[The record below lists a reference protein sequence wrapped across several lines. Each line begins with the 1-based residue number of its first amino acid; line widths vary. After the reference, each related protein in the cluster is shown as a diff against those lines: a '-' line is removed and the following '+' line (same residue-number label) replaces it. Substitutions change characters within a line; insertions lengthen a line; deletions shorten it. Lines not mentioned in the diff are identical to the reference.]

1 MLIFKQKK
9 NNILLF
15 LLALFIF
22 FLFFLLKITPG
33 LKGDLEQSLRISL
46 YQPVLLKSKPV
57 YQNRIID
64 YSVKLFHGIENKF
77 SRKNEFKNI
86 KIDINFSELE
96 KLKKDR
102 NKALYLKKLVNPQK
116 VKINL
121 LFQGKKYKATARLK
135 GDLSEHWGNIK
146 QWSLR
151 IKLNKN
157 KTILGLNEF
166 SISVFTERDF
176 PYNFVI
182 SDILREND
190 ILSPRYE
197 TVGVNFNGENWGLM
211 LLEEQFSDS
220 FYAHNQL
227 KEAPIL
233 KMTNENDFTIRIIA
247 NQKLENIDDI
257 IKWQGKLE
265 TKVYNKKRILKK
277 TNIPDQKTNLNLL
290 SVFKNIQEVVAL
302 EDERYFE
309 KIKDHVDVDLMA
321 KIVAITSIFGDYH
334 SRLPTNS
341 RYYINPYDLKIEP
354 VLTDTTHSNIANQK
368 EIKRFMNNFNILY
381 KNLFPLRDFQ
391 KKYFQVVSEYKNNFE
406 KIEKKFELA
415 CQNFGKNCQNLVDLK
430 LIKQNIDFII
440 KEKNN
445 IFQNFS
451 NINKKIKKKNF
462 NTQNIKN
469 LNDKKIH
476 FRAFNDGEIFLNN
489 LTSEILRLDKL
500 ILENVSQCKKN
511 CKKIIEIS
519 DSNLILKPSDYENLN
534 LKKINVDLENKD
546 YDFLEIRYLD
556 QSNKQNY
563 VKERIENNRLKKDKF
578 FSDVSYKKNPKI
590 NIMGKN
596 YILDGGIHIIDN
608 PIIVPN
614 GYNLIIK
621 KGSTL
626 RMSKDS
632 YILVKDGSI
641 KMDGTENYPIKISSV
656 NSKEN
661 WKGIYV
667 NSSSSNNSSSIL
679 NYVNISN
686 FSYFDS
692 GMIQLTGGLNFIK
705 SKVEISNSIINN
717 SMSEDAINFV
727 KSEFK
732 VSSSKIIN
740 TISDAIDIDFGNGE
754 IINTLF
760 DKVGGDAIDLSGS
773 NVHLKDINAKN
784 IFDKAV
790 SAGEQTN
797 LKINNL
803 EVSSS
808 GIGIASKDSSNVYGN
823 NIKILNCNS
832 YDFAVY
838 QKKSYFSGA
847 NLKIDQFSSCGLPLV
862 QIGSDLIL
870 DGKKVRGKVV
880 DIKKLYN

>member
-9 NNILLF
+9 NNIPFF

-33 LKGDLEQSLRISL
+33 LKGDLEQSLRILL

-57 YQNRIID
+57 HQNRIID

-77 SRKNEFKNI
+77 SRKNQFENI

-102 NKALYLKKLVNPQK
+102 KKALYLKKLINPQK

-121 LFQGKKYKATARLK
+121 LFQGKEYKATARLK

-166 SISVFTERDF
+166 SLSVFTERDF

-182 SDILREND
+182 SDIFRENK

-233 KMTNENDFTIRIIA
+233 KMTNENYFTIRVLA
-247 NQKLENIDDI
+247 NQEVENIDDI

-265 TKVYNKKRILKK
+265 TKVYNKNKILNK
-277 TNIPDQKTNLNLL
+277 TTIPDQKTNLNLL
-290 SVFKNIQEVVAL
+290 SIFKTIQEIVAL

-309 KIKDHVDVDLMA
+309 KIKDHVDVGLMA

-341 RYYINPYDLKIEP
+341 RYYINPYNLKIEP
-354 VLTDTTHSNIANQK
+354 ILTDTSHSNIANQK
-368 EIKRFMNNFNILY
+368 EIRNFMNNYNIFY
-381 KNLFPLRDFQ
+381 KNLFSTKDFQ
-391 KKYFQVVSEYKNNFE
+391 KKYFQVVNEYKTNFE
-406 KIEKKFELA
+406 KIEKKFKLA
-415 CQNFGKNCQNLVDLK
+415 CQDFGKNCQNLVDLK
-430 LIKQNIDFII
+430 LIKQNIDYITS
-440 KEKNN
+440 EKSN

-451 NINKKIKKKNF
+451 SSNKKIKKKNF

-476 FRAFNDGEIFLNN
+476 FRAFDDGEIFLNN

-500 ILENVSQCKKN
+500 ILEKGSQCKIN

-519 DSNLILKPSDYENLN
+519 DSNLILNPSTYENLN
-534 LKKINVDLENKD
+534 LKKINVNLENKD

-556 QSNKQNY
+556 QSNRQNS
-563 VKERIENNRLKKDKF
+563 VKERIENNRFKKDKF
-578 FSDVSYKKNPKI
+578 FSDVIYKNPKI
-590 NIMGKN
+590 NIVGKN
-596 YILDGGIHIIDN
+596 YILDDGTHTINN
-608 PIIVPN
+608 PIIVPK

-621 KGSTL
+621 KGSIL
-626 RMSKDS
+626 RMTKDS
-632 YILVKDGSI
+632 YILVEDGLI

-656 NSKEN
+656 NSNKN

-667 NSSSSNNSSSIL
+667 NSESSNNRSSIL
-679 NYVNISN
+679 NYVNISD
-686 FSYFDS
+686 FSYFDN
-692 GMIQLTGGLNFIK
+692 GEIQLTGGLNFIK
-705 SKVEISNSIINN
+705 SNVEISNSIINN

-732 VSSSKIIN
+732 VSSTKIIN
-740 TISDAIDIDFGNGE
+740 TISDGIDIDFGNGE
-754 IINTLF
+754 ITNTLF

-773 NVHLKDINAKN
+773 NVYLQDINAKN

-790 SAGEQTN
+790 SAGERTN

-823 NIKILNCNS
+823 NIKILNCNL

-847 NLKIDQFSSCGLPLV
+847 NLKIDQFLSCGLPLV

-870 DGKKVRGKVV
+870 DGKKVRGKFV

>member
-9 NNILLF
+9 NNIPFF
-15 LLALFIF
+15 LLTLFIF
-22 FLFFLLKITPG
+22 LLFFLIKITPG
-33 LKGDLEQSLRISL
+33 LKGDLEQSLRILL

-57 YQNRIID
+57 HQNRIID
-64 YSVKLFHGIENKF
+64 YSIKIFHGIENKL
-77 SRKNEFKNI
+77 SRKNKFENI
-86 KIDINFSELE
+86 KIDVNFSELE

-102 NKALYLKKLVNPQK
+102 KKALYLKKLVNPQK

-121 LFQGKKYKATARLK
+121 LFQGKEYKATARLK

-151 IKLNKN
+151 IKLDKN
-157 KTILGLNEF
+157 KTILGFNEF
-166 SISVFTERDF
+166 SISVFHERDF
-176 PYNFVI
+176 PYNFVM
-182 SDILREND
+182 SDILRENK

-227 KEAPIL
+227 KEAPII

-247 NQKLENIDDI
+247 DQKIENVDDI

-265 TKVYNKKRILKK
+265 TKVYNEKKILKK

-290 SVFKNIQEVVAL
+290 SIFKNIQEIVVL
-302 EDERYFE
+302 EDERYYE
-309 KIKDHVDVDLMA
+309 KMKDHVDVNLIA
-321 KIVAITSIFGDYH
+321 KIVAITSIFGDHH
-334 SRLPTNS
+334 SKSPLNS
-341 RYYINPYDLKIEP
+341 RYYINPYNLKIEP
-354 VLTDTTHSNIANQK
+354 ILTDSEHSNIASQK
-368 EIKRFMNNFNILY
+368 KIKEFMNNFNILY
-381 KNLFPLRDFQ
+381 KNLFPTKDFQ
-391 KKYFQVVSEYKNNFE
+391 KKYFQVVNEYKNNFE

-415 CQNFGKNCQNLVDLK
+415 CQDFGKNCQNLVDLK
-430 LIKQNIDFII
+430 LIKQNIDYITRN
-440 KEKNN
+440 KNN

-451 NINKKIKKKNF
+451 KSNKKIKKEKF
-462 NTQNIKN
+462 NTQNTKN

-476 FRAFNDGEIFLNN
+476 LRVFDDGEIFLNN
-489 LTSEILRLDKL
+489 LTSEILYLDKV

-511 CKKIIEIS
+511 CKKIIQIS
-519 DSNLILKPSDYENLN
+519 QSNLILKPSTYENLN

-556 QSNKQNY
+556 QSKRQNS
-563 VKERIENNRLKKDKF
+563 VKERIEKKRFKKDKF
-578 FSDVSYKKNPKI
+578 FNDVSYKKNPKI
-590 NIMGKN
+590 SIIGKN
-596 YILDGGIHIIDN
+596 YILDGGTHIINN

-614 GYNLIIK
+614 GHNLIIK

-626 RMSKDS
+626 RMSRES
-632 YILVKDGSI
+632 YILVKDGTI
-641 KMDGTENYPIKISSV
+641 KMNGTENYPIKISSV
-656 NSKEN
+656 NSEEN

-667 NSSSSNNSSSIL
+667 NSGSSKNSSSIL

-692 GMIQLTGGLNFIK
+692 GKIQLTGGLNFIK
-705 SKVEISNSIINN
+705 SNVEISNSIINN
-717 SMSEDAINFV
+717 SISEDAINFV

-740 TISDAIDIDFGNGE
+740 TVSDAIDIDFGNGE

-773 NVHLKDINAKN
+773 NVYLKDINAKN

-803 EVSSS
+803 QVSSS

-823 NIKILNCNS
+823 NIKILNCNLF
-832 YDFAVY
+832 DFAVY

-847 NLKIDQFSSCGLPLV
+847 NLEIDQFSSCGLPLV

-870 DGKKVRGKVV
+870 DGKKVRGEVI